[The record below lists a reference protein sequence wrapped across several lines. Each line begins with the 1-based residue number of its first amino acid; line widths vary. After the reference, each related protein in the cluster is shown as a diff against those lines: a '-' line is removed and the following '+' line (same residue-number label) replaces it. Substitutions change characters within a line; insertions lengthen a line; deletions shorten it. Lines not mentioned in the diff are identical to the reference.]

1 MLRDRRDVTSRS
13 AAADEEVAGDVVHRE
28 AQLDAVR
35 TLEPAVVVEGHTD
48 SCVRHG
54 RVEAI
59 RRPRDGVGEATLVVP
74 SADGVRD
81 ADRGQAPCERA
92 AQPIRRTRDPDSLPV
107 DLAHALAS
115 TPVLRRLGID
125 ASARTCQGAAR
136 MCCLALVTVG
146 LGPRIALALWW
157 IFGDRVDLA
166 FGSWIVPLLG
176 LLFLPWTTLMYVI
189 VWSPIGGVEGAEW
202 LLVALGLVLDIATY
216 SARAA
221 RGKTS
226 YY

>member
-1 MLRDRRDVTSRS
+1 
-13 AAADEEVAGDVVHRE
+13 
-28 AQLDAVR
+28 
-35 TLEPAVVVEGHTD
+35 
-48 SCVRHG
+48 
-54 RVEAI
+54 
-59 RRPRDGVGEATLVVP
+59 
-74 SADGVRD
+74 
-81 ADRGQAPCERA
+81 
-92 AQPIRRTRDPDSLPV
+92 
-107 DLAHALAS
+107 
-115 TPVLRRLGID
+115 
-125 ASARTCQGAAR
+125 

-157 IFGDRVDLA
+157 IFGSRVDLA
-166 FGSWIVPLLG
+166 FDSWIVPLLG

-202 LLVALGLVLDIATY
+202 LLVALGLILDIATY